1 MECLEG
7 HWRRV
12 RYWGADMGGRFNEQ
26 VIAPVSRQ
34 PPHFIGGFWYNT
46 PMKICGTIT
55 ALVTPFAKD
64 GSVDYGALKALVEE
78 QTASGIEGICSVGTS
93 GESPTLSHEE
103 HHLVIEKTIEFAQGK
118 CKIIAG
124 TGPNS
129 TAEALSLTQAAIRMG
144 GADACLQVTPYYN
157 KPNAEGLYRHFMTV
171 ADLGLPIV
179 LYNVPG
185 RAGKEIP
192 LEVVVR
198 LAAHPNIVA
207 IKEAAGSVDRVS
219 AIKNRLPNFTVLS
232 GDDSL
237 ALPMISVGAEGVIS
251 VASNVIPKAMGDM
264 IRLALAGKLVEAK
277 AYHARYYEL
286 FRDLFIDVNPVM
298 VKEALALMGK
308 VERVFRLPLCETDD
322 AKLAQLKQTLAKLGI
337 H

>member
-1 MECLEG
+1 
-7 HWRRV
+7 
-12 RYWGADMGGRFNEQ
+12 
-26 VIAPVSRQ
+26 
-34 PPHFIGGFWYNT
+34 
-46 PMKICGTIT
+46 MKISGTVT

-64 GSVDYGALKALVEE
+64 GSVDYGCLRSLVEA
-78 QTASGIEGICSVGTS
+78 QTAAGIEGICSVGTS

-103 HHLVIEKTIEFAQGK
+103 HHRVIEKTIEYARGK
-118 CKIIAG
+118 AKIIAG
-124 TGPNS
+124 TGANS
-129 TAEALSLTQAAIRMG
+129 TSEAVSLTKAAIAMG

-171 ADLGLPIV
+171 ADLGLPVV

-192 LEVVVR
+192 LDVVVR
-198 LAAHPNIVA
+198 LAKHPNVIA

-219 AIKNRLPNFTVLS
+219 AIKCALPDFTVLS

-251 VASNVIPKAMGDM
+251 VASNVIPKEMGDM
-264 IRLALAGKLVEAK
+264 VRLALAGRFVEAR
-277 AYHARYYEL
+277 ACHARFYQL
-286 FRDLFIDVNPVM
+286 FHDLFIDVNPVM

-308 VERVFRLPLCETDD
+308 CERTFRLPLCETDD
-322 AKLAQLKQTLAKLGI
+322 ARLAQMKKTLASLGLV
-337 H
+337 